1 KGFSDAK
8 ARLEPVLSAE
18 NRASLAAFTAAGVLE
33 AAEGVDT
40 FVVCDN
46 DEVAQWARE
55 RGAMVVRQHRA
66 GLNGAVAN
74 GVDTATYKREW
85 VLIAHSDL
93 PFPEALLSVI
103 DLNLVTT
110 TVTIVPDRHLDGT
123 NVLVVPAHCGFTTK
137 KIEGP
142 KPLDFQFSEPITY
155 RLRAKLFSSLL
166 CSLLATLLSRSFL
179 RCLLRCLLGC
189 LLCCL
194 LSCLTLCWGLL
205 SGLLAL
211 LCCHDFLLV

>member
-1 KGFSDAK
+1 VAANRSSLTRGAVLLPVKGFSDAK

-55 RGAMVVRQHRA
+55 RGAMVVRQHSA

-103 DLNLVTT
+103 DLDLVTT

-123 NVLVVPAHCGFTTK
+123 NVLVVPARCGFTFRYGPGSFSAHQAEAERIGLPVRVIQHEQLGLDIDTPEDLAQLPASWL
-137 KIEGP
+137 EG
-142 KPLDFQFSEPITY
+142 DFS
-155 RLRAKLFSSLL
+155 
-166 CSLLATLLSRSFL
+166 
-179 RCLLRCLLGC
+179 
-189 LLCCL
+189 
-194 LSCLTLCWGLL
+194 
-205 SGLLAL
+205 
-211 LCCHDFLLV
+211 

>member
-1 KGFSDAK
+1 MKGFSGAK

-55 RGAMVVRQHRA
+55 RGAMVVRQHSA

-103 DLNLVTT
+103 DLDLVTT

-123 NVLVVPAHCGFTTK
+123 NVLVIPARCGFTFHYGPASFSAHQAEAKRIGLPVRVIQHEQLGLDIDTPEDLAQLPASWL
-137 KIEGP
+137 EG
-142 KPLDFQFSEPITY
+142 DFS
-155 RLRAKLFSSLL
+155 
-166 CSLLATLLSRSFL
+166 
-179 RCLLRCLLGC
+179 
-189 LLCCL
+189 
-194 LSCLTLCWGLL
+194 
-205 SGLLAL
+205 
-211 LCCHDFLLV
+211 

>member
-1 KGFSDAK
+1 MAANRSSLTRGAVLLPVKGFSDAK

-55 RGAMVVRQHRA
+55 RGAMVVRQHSA

-103 DLNLVTT
+103 DLDLVTT

-123 NVLVVPAHCGFTTK
+123 NVLVVPARCGFTFHYGPGSFSTHQAEAER
-137 KIEGP
+137 IGLPVRVIQHEQLGLDIDTPEDLAQLPASWLEG
-142 KPLDFQFSEPITY
+142 DFS
-155 RLRAKLFSSLL
+155 
-166 CSLLATLLSRSFL
+166 
-179 RCLLRCLLGC
+179 
-189 LLCCL
+189 
-194 LSCLTLCWGLL
+194 
-205 SGLLAL
+205 
-211 LCCHDFLLV
+211 

>member
-1 KGFSDAK
+1 VAANRSSLTRGAVLLPVKGFSDAK

-55 RGAMVVRQHRA
+55 RGAMVVRQHSA

-103 DLNLVTT
+103 DLDLVTT

-123 NVLVVPAHCGFTTK
+123 NVLVVPARCGFTFHYGPGSFSAHQAEAERIGLPVRVIQHEQLGLDIDTPEDLAQLPASWL
-137 KIEGP
+137 EG
-142 KPLDFQFSEPITY
+142 DFS
-155 RLRAKLFSSLL
+155 
-166 CSLLATLLSRSFL
+166 
-179 RCLLRCLLGC
+179 
-189 LLCCL
+189 
-194 LSCLTLCWGLL
+194 
-205 SGLLAL
+205 
-211 LCCHDFLLV
+211 

>member
-1 KGFSDAK
+1 MTANRSSLSRGAVLLPVKGFSGAK

-55 RGAMVVRQHRA
+55 RGAMVVRQHSA

-85 VLIAHSDL
+85 ALIAHSDL

-103 DLNLVTT
+103 DLDLVTT

-123 NVLVVPAHCGFTTK
+123 NVLVIPARCGFTFHYGPASFSAHQAEAKRIGLPVRVIQHEQLGLDIDTPEDLAQLPASWL
-137 KIEGP
+137 EG
-142 KPLDFQFSEPITY
+142 DFS
-155 RLRAKLFSSLL
+155 
-166 CSLLATLLSRSFL
+166 
-179 RCLLRCLLGC
+179 
-189 LLCCL
+189 
-194 LSCLTLCWGLL
+194 
-205 SGLLAL
+205 
-211 LCCHDFLLV
+211 

>member
-1 KGFSDAK
+1 MTANRSSLSRGAVLLPVKGFSGAK

-55 RGAMVVRQHRA
+55 RGAMVVRQHSA

-103 DLNLVTT
+103 DLDLVTT
-110 TVTIVPDRHLDGT
+110 TVTIVPDRHVDGT
-123 NVLVVPAHCGFTTK
+123 NVLVIPARCGFTFHYGPASFSAHQAEAKRIGLPVRVIQHEQLGLDIDTPEDLAQLPASWL
-137 KIEGP
+137 EG
-142 KPLDFQFSEPITY
+142 DFS
-155 RLRAKLFSSLL
+155 
-166 CSLLATLLSRSFL
+166 
-179 RCLLRCLLGC
+179 
-189 LLCCL
+189 
-194 LSCLTLCWGLL
+194 
-205 SGLLAL
+205 
-211 LCCHDFLLV
+211 

>member
-1 KGFSDAK
+1 MTANRSSLSRGAVLLPVKGFSGAK

-55 RGAMVVRQHRA
+55 RGAMVVRQHSA

-103 DLNLVTT
+103 DLDLVTT

-123 NVLVVPAHCGFTTK
+123 NVLVIPARCGFTFHYGPASFSAHQAEAKRIGLPVRVIQHEQLGLDIDTPEDLAQLPASWL
-137 KIEGP
+137 EG
-142 KPLDFQFSEPITY
+142 DFS
-155 RLRAKLFSSLL
+155 
-166 CSLLATLLSRSFL
+166 
-179 RCLLRCLLGC
+179 
-189 LLCCL
+189 
-194 LSCLTLCWGLL
+194 
-205 SGLLAL
+205 
-211 LCCHDFLLV
+211 

>member
-1 KGFSDAK
+1 MAANRSSLTRGAVLLPVKGFSDAK

-55 RGAMVVRQHRA
+55 RGAMVVRQHSA

-103 DLNLVTT
+103 DLDLVTT

-123 NVLVVPAHCGFTTK
+123 NVLVVPARCGVTFHYGPGSFSAHQAEAERIGLPVRVIQHEQLGLDIDTPEDLAQLPASWL
-137 KIEGP
+137 EG
-142 KPLDFQFSEPITY
+142 DFS
-155 RLRAKLFSSLL
+155 
-166 CSLLATLLSRSFL
+166 
-179 RCLLRCLLGC
+179 
-189 LLCCL
+189 
-194 LSCLTLCWGLL
+194 
-205 SGLLAL
+205 
-211 LCCHDFLLV
+211 

>member
-1 KGFSDAK
+1 MAANRSSLTRGAVLLPVKGFSDAK

-55 RGAMVVRQHRA
+55 RGAMVVRQHSA
-66 GLNGAVAN
+66 GLNGAVSN

-103 DLNLVTT
+103 DLDLVTT

-123 NVLVVPAHCGFTTK
+123 NVLVVPARCGFTFHYGPGSFSTHQAEAER
-137 KIEGP
+137 IGLPVRVIQHEQLGLDIDTPEDLAQLPASWLEG
-142 KPLDFQFSEPITY
+142 DFS
-155 RLRAKLFSSLL
+155 
-166 CSLLATLLSRSFL
+166 
-179 RCLLRCLLGC
+179 
-189 LLCCL
+189 
-194 LSCLTLCWGLL
+194 
-205 SGLLAL
+205 
-211 LCCHDFLLV
+211 

>member
-1 KGFSDAK
+1 MAANRSSLTRGAVLLPVKGFSDAK

-55 RGAMVVRQHRA
+55 RGAMVVRQHSA
-66 GLNGAVAN
+66 GLNGAVSN

-103 DLNLVTT
+103 DLDLVTT

-123 NVLVVPAHCGFTTK
+123 NVLVVPARCGFTFHYGPGSFSAHQAEAERIGLPVRVIQHEQLGLDIDTPEDLAQLPASWL
-137 KIEGP
+137 EG
-142 KPLDFQFSEPITY
+142 DFS
-155 RLRAKLFSSLL
+155 
-166 CSLLATLLSRSFL
+166 
-179 RCLLRCLLGC
+179 
-189 LLCCL
+189 
-194 LSCLTLCWGLL
+194 
-205 SGLLAL
+205 
-211 LCCHDFLLV
+211 

>member
-1 KGFSDAK
+1 VAANRSSLTRGAVLLPVKGFSDAK

-55 RGAMVVRQHRA
+55 RGAMVVRQHSA

-103 DLNLVTT
+103 DLDLVTT

-123 NVLVVPAHCGFTTK
+123 NVLVVPERCGFTFHYGPGSFSAHQAEAERIGLPVRVIQHEQLGLDIDTPEDLAQLPASWL
-137 KIEGP
+137 EG
-142 KPLDFQFSEPITY
+142 DFS
-155 RLRAKLFSSLL
+155 
-166 CSLLATLLSRSFL
+166 
-179 RCLLRCLLGC
+179 
-189 LLCCL
+189 
-194 LSCLTLCWGLL
+194 
-205 SGLLAL
+205 
-211 LCCHDFLLV
+211 